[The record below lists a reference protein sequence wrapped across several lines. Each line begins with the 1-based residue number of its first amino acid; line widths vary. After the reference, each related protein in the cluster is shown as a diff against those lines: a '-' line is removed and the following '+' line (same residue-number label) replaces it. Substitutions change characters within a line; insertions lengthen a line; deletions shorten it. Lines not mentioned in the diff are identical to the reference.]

1 MKTTYNII
9 LGLLLCLT
17 CVGCSSVVDDEVVER
32 VSVGDHVPAF
42 TVETVIPGEDGSK
55 QGTFSTSQLTGETV
69 IVFFHTTCPDCQRDL
84 PLLNQYYLQHRDD
97 AGFQMVAISRAE
109 DAASVAAFWAEHKLQ
124 MPYSPQSDRTVYE
137 LFASSIIPRI
147 YFVSPQG
154 IVTRIDV
161 EKYDLREKGKGKSE
175 KGVGKKGKKG
185 KK

>member
-17 CVGCSSVVDDEVVER
+17 CVGCSSVVDDDEVVER

-42 TVETVIPGEDGSK
+42 TVETVIPGDDGDQK
-55 QGTFSTSQLTGETV
+55 GTFTTSRLTGETV

-124 MPYSPQSDRTVYE
+124 MPYSPQTDRTVYE

-147 YFVSPQG
+147 YFVSAQG

-161 EKYDLREKGKGKSE
+161 EKYDLREK
-175 KGVGKKGKKG
+175 
-185 KK
+185 